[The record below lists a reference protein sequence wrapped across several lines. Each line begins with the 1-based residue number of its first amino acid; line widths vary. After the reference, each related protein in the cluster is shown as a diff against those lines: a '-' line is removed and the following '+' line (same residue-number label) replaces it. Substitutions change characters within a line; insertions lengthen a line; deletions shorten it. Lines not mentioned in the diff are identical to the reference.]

1 MKGDFLGELEE
12 MVLLS
17 VCLLGEDAYGVTIT
31 DELNKQTGRNVHLSA
46 VHTSLYRLEEKG
58 LVRSSLGGAT
68 QARGGRRK
76 RLFTVTLSGKRS
88 LQHVRQLRN
97 QFYTHIP
104 ALLWET

>member
-1 MKGDFLGELEE
+1 MKGEFLGELEE

-58 LVRSSLGGAT
+58 LVCSSLGGAT

-76 RLFTVTLSGKRS
+76 RLFTVTSLGKRS

-97 QFYTHIP
+97 QFYTRIP